1 MSDTI
6 SLHRW
11 IAKKGARMAF
21 GALSAPLCALS
32 GLVSKT
38 GEIRVLTYH
47 GFADNLRAPFSVSPK
62 EFERQIKWLK
72 QNDLI
77 ISPDEFRQFLSGTLK
92 VSGKKVLITIDD
104 GFENVFDIALKV
116 LTKHRASAI
125 LFAVPNWI
133 GTTGFMDKSQ
143 LIELADNNIEIGSHS
158 ISHQSMARAGTDLA
172 RDEIFRSR
180 HLLEDLIKRPV
191 TAFAYPY
198 GTLNDF
204 NNDTRAMAGEAGYD
218 LVFTSQHGPTIATTD
233 ALEIPRVK
241 VEGGDPGWHFPVLAK
256 GGMDAWRL
264 VDRLGSS
271 LQKPMAQ

>member
-11 IAKKGARMAF
+11 IAKKGARMGF
-21 GALSAPLCALS
+21 GAASAPFCTLS

-38 GEIRVLTYH
+38 AEIRVLTYH
-47 GFADNLRAPFSVSPK
+47 GFANNLRAPFSVSHE
-62 EFERQIKWLK
+62 EFERQVKWLTD
-72 QNDLI
+72 NDLVI
-77 ISPDEFRQFLSGTLK
+77 TPNEFRQFLSGTLK
-92 VSGKKVLITIDD
+92 ITGKKVLITIDD

-116 LTKHRASAI
+116 LTKYRASAI
-125 LFAVPNWI
+125 LFAVPDWI
-133 GTTGFMDKSQ
+133 GTDGFMDKSQ

-158 ISHQSMARAGTDLA
+158 ISHQSMARASTDVA
-172 RDEIFRSR
+172 RDEIHRSR
-180 HLLEDLIKRPV
+180 QVLEDLIKRPV

-204 NNDTRAMAGEAGYD
+204 NTDTRALAGEAGYD
-218 LVFTSQHGPTIATTD
+218 LVFTSQHGPAIATTD
-233 ALEIPRVK
+233 ALEIPRIK
-241 VEGGDPGWHFPVLAK
+241 VEGGDPKWHFPVLAK

-264 VDRLGSS
+264 VDRLGSR